1 MDNSGFIIINI
12 VHSRMSNFPQAFRGG
27 RPNYSNQ
34 RRNYQKPQEPVIDEA
49 VVKQAEYEKS
59 IANTHKN
66 FPLLNGTRVATTKVV
81 PDKNYINL
89 AKTLQ
94 EKEDIRKY
102 REDIQREQDEGR
114 QYYYQQDN
122 IYDSN
127 IPRPTTIVV
136 VGKEKREKYVE
147 LDEDGFQTV
156 NNRKR
161 FKEKHTLSLEE
172 LDKKWRETKVSSDE
186 EDVEMNSYLDD
197 NRRNKNDLY

>member
-1 MDNSGFIIINI
+1 
-12 VHSRMSNFPQAFRGG
+12 MSNFPQAFRGG

-34 RRNYQKPQEPVIDEA
+34 RRNYTPPVDEEAIKKQKEKE
-49 VVKQAEYEKS
+49 EYEKS

-147 LDEDGFQTV
+147 VDEDGFQTV
-156 NNRKR
+156 NNRKHI
-161 FKEKHTLSLEE
+161 KQKHTLSLEE

-186 EDVEMNSYLDD
+186 EDIEMNSYLDD
-197 NRRNKNDLY
+197 NRRNRGDLY